1 VTVQPEP
8 DGTYRF
14 SLAGVDAATSERFA
28 MALDEVIGP
37 MATPRYV
44 VPRYV
49 INPRAGEERRGLAL
63 LWLHGLA
70 EADGVVYHSVPSIFG
85 QNRKRAAAFV
95 AAWNRW
101 VSGGEALFT
110 SSPEGEGVLAT
121 HRGEDPLDATTVL
134 RVAWD

>member
-1 VTVQPEP
+1 MTVQPEP

-28 MALDEVIGP
+28 MALDEVTGP

-70 EADGVVYHSVPSIFG
+70 EADGVVYHSVRPSSARTG
-85 QNRKRAAAFV
+85 NARRLSWRRGTAGSPV
-95 AAWNRW
+95 AKDC
-101 VSGGEALFT
+101 
-110 SSPEGEGVLAT
+110 SP
-121 HRGEDPLDATTVL
+121 RQP
-134 RVAWD
+134 RVRV